1 MIFERLVFRIAG
13 FYGIAVLM
21 PFYFMETDPRAV
33 PPPALTHPEFYYG
46 FLGVAL
52 AFQVVFFIIAADP
65 LKYRLLMIPSALE
78 KFSFA
83 GALVVLHFQGRFP
96 EQMLMAGFMDS
107 TLGCLFLYCFFRLG
121 RPR

>member
-1 MIFERLVFRIAG
+1 MIFDRLVFRIAG

-21 PFYFMETDPRAV
+21 PFYFMEKDPRAV
-33 PPPALTHPEFYYG
+33 PDPPLTHPEFYYG

-65 LKYRLLMIPSALE
+65 VKYRLLMVPSALE

-83 GALVVLHFQGRFP
+83 GALVALHVQGRFP
-96 EQMLMAGFMDS
+96 QPMLTAGVIDLV
-107 TLGCLFLYCFFRLG
+107 LGCLFLYCFLRK
-121 RPR
+121 PRE